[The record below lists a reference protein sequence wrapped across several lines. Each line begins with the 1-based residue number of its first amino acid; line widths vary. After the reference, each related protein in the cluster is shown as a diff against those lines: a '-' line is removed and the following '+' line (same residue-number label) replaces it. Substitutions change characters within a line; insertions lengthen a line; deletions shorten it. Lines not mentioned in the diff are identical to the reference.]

1 MDDIKTGD
9 IWYSTGGY
17 EQTTIKWYRVMRTTK
32 TMIVLEKLSGKV
44 TENPELFMQGVSEP
58 VIDSGS
64 GREDI
69 RRKVHRNGYGP
80 MISIDNYSMGATAY
94 PWDGKPKR
102 CSWYA

>member
-44 TENPELFMQGVSEP
+44 TENPELFMQ
-58 VIDSGS
+58 
-64 GREDI
+64 
-69 RRKVHRNGYGP
+69 
-80 MISIDNYSMGATAY
+80 
-94 PWDGKPKR
+94 
-102 CSWYA
+102 